1 MAGKKK
7 IRRNVPKAVVHILA
21 SFNNTVVTFAAPN
34 GETLCW
40 DSAGTIG
47 FKGSRKSTPF
57 AAQKAA
63 ERAAETAKVEQ
74 LSPFALT
81 MQEKMNQLDGLKSR
95 IGGLNQTFDQMAA
108 FAAESQTSI
117 RMLADFLES
126 SRSGVETEVRLKSEN
141 AKISTDLLDA
151 EHKVRTLSNQLEDA
165 QAEVHSLRKRST
177 ETRTALESARN
188 DIVSIRDNNK
198 KINEEYR
205 QQSAKLVEANAQVSD
220 LSGQLNDLKA
230 KFETLEKHAENLGS
244 DLEAVRL
251 REKELQ
257 QNLSESAKLLE
268 DEIRKNNQATSEL
281 EAAKRE
287 LGEFRNDNIDLKSH
301 LDVANQE
308 LAYAKSR
315 LEEEQRKHDNEVYAL
330 NSEIENLSSQRRIGA
345 QSLQEMARENSQ
357 LKERNR
363 DLLKRMQEIEHL
375 LDSAQKNHEKDRNEL
390 MATSA
395 KLRELNLRYNS
406 ALTDLNHQ
414 RNQNQ
419 KFSDNLEDLVDENK
433 RLQRYKIQVDTAN
446 EQIVQLKSVI
456 TNYQMAMEG
465 KGPAEE
471 LGITESF
478 DPATEMGITEPLPTE
493 LEQMDIV
500 AETPATEGGEPD
512 DDTPGGDGGGDDKIV
527 KLRD

>member
-1 MAGKKK
+1 MGIFSKSS
-7 IRRNVPKAVVHILA
+7 RPGEDQEQQVESGTA
-21 SFNNTVVTFAAPN
+21 SVAAP
-34 GETLCW
+34 E
-40 DSAGTIG
+40 AG
-47 FKGSRKSTPF
+47 
-57 AAQKAA
+57 AATEQN
-63 ERAAETAKVEQ
+63 TNVEH
-74 LSPFALT
+74 LSPFALK
-81 MQEKMNQLDGLKSR
+81 MQEKMNHLDGLKAR
-95 IGGLNQTFDQMAA
+95 VGGLNQTFDQMAA

-117 RMLADFLES
+117 RMMAEYVEI
-126 SRSGVETEVRLKSEN
+126 SRSSVQTEVRLKSEN

-151 EHKVRTLSNQLEDA
+151 EHKVKTLTTQLEDA

-177 ETRTALESARN
+177 ETRTALETARN

-198 KINEEYR
+198 KINDEYR
-205 QQSAKLVEANAQVSD
+205 LQSAKLVETNAQAAE
-220 LSGQLNDLKA
+220 LSGQLNDLSA
-230 KFETLEKHAENLGS
+230 KFETLEKHAEGLTA
-244 DLEAVRL
+244 DLEAVKH

-268 DEIRKNNQATSEL
+268 DEVRKNNQASSDL
-281 EAAKRE
+281 ESAKRE
-287 LGEFRNDNIDLKSH
+287 LGDFRNDNIDLKSH

-308 LAYAKSR
+308 LVYAKSR

-330 NSEIENLSSQRRIGA
+330 NAEIENLSSQRRIGA
-345 QSLQEMARENSQ
+345 QSLQEMARENSTM
-357 LKERNR
+357 KERSR

-375 LDSAQKNHEKDRNEL
+375 LDSAQKNHEKDRTEL
-390 MATSA
+390 MATTA
-395 KLRELNLRYNS
+395 KLREVNLRYNS

-419 KFSDNLEDLVDENK
+419 KFADNLEDLVDENK

-471 LGITESF
+471 LGLTESY
-478 DPATEMGITEPLPTE
+478 DLASDMGITEPLTSDLDPME
-493 LEQMDIV
+493 IEAD
-500 AETPATEGGEPD
+500 TPSIEEDGPD
-512 DDTPGGDGGGDDKIV
+512 DDAPKGGDDKIV

>member
-1 MAGKKK
+1 MGIFSKTS
-7 IRRNVPKAVVHILA
+7 RP
-21 SFNNTVVTFAAPN
+21 
-34 GETLCW
+34 GEDGNPEQRIET
-40 DSAGTIG
+40 GTEDATATDM
-47 FKGSRKSTPF
+47 R
-57 AAQKAA
+57 
-63 ERAAETAKVEQ
+63 AETSGNVEQ
-74 LSPFALT
+74 LSPFALR
-81 MQEKMNQLDGLKSR
+81 MQEKMNQLDGLKAR
-95 IGGLNQTFDQMAA
+95 MGGLNQTFEQMSA
-108 FAAESQTSI
+108 FASESQTSI
-117 RMLADFLES
+117 RMLSEFLET
-126 SRSGVETEVRLKSEN
+126 SRTSVETEVRLKSEN

-151 EHKVRTLSNQLEDA
+151 EHKVRTLTTQLEDA
-165 QAEVHSLRKRST
+165 QAEVHSLRKRAT
-177 ETRTALESARN
+177 ETRTALETARN

-198 KINEEYR
+198 KVNEEYR
-205 QQSAKLVEANAQVSD
+205 LQSAKLVEANNQVSN
-220 LSGQLNDLKA
+220 LSGELNDLKV
-230 KFETLEKHAENLGS
+230 KYENLEKHAEG
-244 DLEAVRL
+244 LEADVEALRH

-268 DEIRKNNQATSEL
+268 DEVRKNNQSSSEL

-287 LGEFRNDNIDLKSH
+287 LVEFRNDNIDLKSH

-308 LAYAKSR
+308 LSYAKSR

-330 NSEIENLSSQRRIGA
+330 NAEIENLSSQRRIGA
-345 QSLQEMARENSQ
+345 QSLQEMARENST

-395 KLRELNLRYNS
+395 KLREVNLRYNS

-419 KFSDNLEDLVDENK
+419 KYADNLEDLVEENK

-456 TNYQMAMEG
+456 ANYQMAMEG

-471 LGITESF
+471 LGITGSY
-478 DPATEMGITEPLPTE
+478 DPAEELGITEPRDADL
-493 LEQMDIV
+493 
-500 AETPATEGGEPD
+500 TPMEIEDDVTGADDNGPD
-512 DDTPGGDGGGDDKIV
+512 DDTPGGGDDKIV

>member
-1 MAGKKK
+1 MGIFSKTSRPGEGQEQQVETRTETTEVTDTVEAPE
-7 IRRNVPKAVVHILA
+7 RTNVEH
-21 SFNNTVVTFAAPN
+21 
-34 GETLCW
+34 
-40 DSAGTIG
+40 
-47 FKGSRKSTPF
+47 
-57 AAQKAA
+57 
-63 ERAAETAKVEQ
+63 
-74 LSPFALT
+74 LSPFALK
-81 MQEKMNQLDGLKSR
+81 MQERMNQLDGLKSR
-95 IGGLNQTFDQMAA
+95 IGGLNQTFEQMQA

-117 RMLADFLES
+117 RMMSEYLEV
-126 SRSGVETEVRLKSEN
+126 SRASVETEVRLKSEN

-151 EHKVRTLSNQLEDA
+151 EHKVKPLSTQLEDA
-165 QAEVHSLRKRST
+165 QAEVHSLRKRAT
-177 ETRTALESARN
+177 ETRTALETARN

-205 QQSAKLVEANAQVSD
+205 LQSAKLVEANSQVSE
-220 LSGQLNDLKA
+220 LGGKLNDLKA
-230 KFETLEKHAENLGS
+230 KFETLENHAEGLSS
-244 DLEAVRL
+244 DLEAVKH

-257 QNLSESAKLLE
+257 QNLAESAKLLE
-268 DEIRKNNQATSEL
+268 DEVRKNNQVTSEL
-281 EAAKRE
+281 ESAKRE

-308 LAYAKSR
+308 LVYAKTR

-345 QSLQEMARENSQ
+345 QSLQEMARENST
-357 LKERNR
+357 LKERSR

-390 MATSA
+390 MATTA
-395 KLRELNLRYNS
+395 KLREVNLRYNS

-419 KFSDNLEDLVDENK
+419 KFADNLEDLIEENK

-456 TNYQMAMEG
+456 ANYQMAMEG

-471 LGITESF
+471 LGLTQTS
-478 DPATEMGITEPLPTE
+478 DPAAELGITEPLSTE
-493 LEQMDIV
+493 FEPMDIS
-500 AETPATEGGEPD
+500 ADGPD
-512 DDTPGGDGGGDDKIV
+512 DDNGPDDDAPGSGGDDKIV

>member
-1 MAGKKK
+1 MGIFSKSSRPGGDQEQRVETGTEAGSD
-7 IRRNVPKAVVHILA
+7 I
-21 SFNNTVVTFAAPN
+21 
-34 GETLCW
+34 
-40 DSAGTIG
+40 
-47 FKGSRKSTPF
+47 
-57 AAQKAA
+57 Q
-63 ERAAETAKVEQ
+63 ETAVTAEKSNIEQ
-74 LSPFALT
+74 LSPFALR
-81 MQEKMNQLDGLKSR
+81 MQEKMNQLDGLKTR
-95 IGGLNQTFDQMAA
+95 IGGLNQTFEQMAA

-117 RMLADFLES
+117 RMMAEYLES
-126 SRSGVETEVRLKSEN
+126 SRTSVETEVRLKSEN

-151 EHKVRTLSNQLEDA
+151 EHKVRTLTTQLEDA

-177 ETRTALESARN
+177 ETRTALETARN

-198 KINEEYR
+198 KVNEEYR
-205 QQSAKLVEANAQVSD
+205 QQSARLVEANSQVAD
-220 LSGQLNDLKA
+220 LTGKLHDLKA
-230 KFETLEKHAENLGS
+230 KFETAEKHADSLSS
-244 DLEAVRL
+244 DLEAVRH

-287 LGEFRNDNIDLKSH
+287 LIEFRNDNIDLKSH

-308 LAYAKSR
+308 LVYAKSR

-330 NSEIENLSSQRRIGA
+330 NAEIENLSSQRRIGA
-345 QSLQEMARENSQ
+345 QSLQEMARENST
-357 LKERNR
+357 LKERSR

-390 MATSA
+390 MATTA

-419 KFSDNLEDLVDENK
+419 KFADNLEDLIEENK

-456 TNYQMAMEG
+456 ANYQMAMEG
-465 KGPAEE
+465 RGPAEE
-471 LGITESF
+471 LGLTESY
-478 DPATEMGITEPLPTE
+478 DPAAELGITEPLATQSDP
-493 LEQMDIV
+493 MDID
-500 AETPATEGGEPD
+500 GDNSD
-512 DDTPGGDGGGDDKIV
+512 DDGPEDTTPKGNDKVV

>member
-1 MAGKKK
+1 MGIFSKSSRPGGDQEQRVETGTEAAGSEQE
-7 IRRNVPKAVVHILA
+7 AVV
-21 SFNNTVVTFAAPN
+21 TP
-34 GETLCW
+34 E
-40 DSAGTIG
+40 
-47 FKGSRKSTPF
+47 KSNI
-57 AAQKAA
+57 
-63 ERAAETAKVEQ
+63 EH
-74 LSPFALT
+74 LSPFALK

-95 IGGLNQTFDQMAA
+95 IGGLNQTFEQMSA

-117 RMLADFLES
+117 RMMAEYLES
-126 SRSGVETEVRLKSEN
+126 SRTTVETEVRLKSEN

-151 EHKVRTLSNQLEDA
+151 EHKVRTLTNQLEDA
-165 QAEVHSLRKRST
+165 QAEVHSLRKRAT
-177 ETRTALESARN
+177 ETRTALETARN

-198 KINEEYR
+198 KVNDEYR
-205 QQSAKLVEANAQVSD
+205 HQSAKLVEANSQVAD
-220 LSGQLNDLKA
+220 LTGKLHDLKA
-230 KFETLEKHAENLGS
+230 KFETLEKHSESLAS
-244 DLEAVRL
+244 DLEAVRH

-268 DEIRKNNQATSEL
+268 DEVRKNNQVTSEL

-287 LGEFRNDNIDLKSH
+287 LAEFRTDNIDLKSH

-308 LAYAKSR
+308 LVYAKNR

-330 NSEIENLSSQRRIGA
+330 NAEIENLSSQRRIGA
-345 QSLQEMARENSQ
+345 QSLQEMARENST
-357 LKERNR
+357 LKERSR

-390 MATSA
+390 MATTA
-395 KLRELNLRYNS
+395 KLREVNLRYNS

-419 KFSDNLEDLVDENK
+419 KFADNLEDLIEENK

-465 KGPAEE
+465 RGPAEE
-471 LGITESF
+471 LGLTEGY
-478 DPATEMGITEPLPTE
+478 DPAAELGITEPLTSEFEPI
-493 LEQMDIV
+493 DI
-500 AETPATEGGEPD
+500 D
-512 DDTPGGDGGGDDKIV
+512 GDGSDGNDPKDTSPKGNDKVV

>member
-1 MAGKKK
+1 MGIFSKTTRPGSDQEQRVETSSTSQQVEEAT
-7 IRRNVPKAVVHILA
+7 P
-21 SFNNTVVTFAAPN
+21 APGQSGN
-34 GETLCW
+34 
-40 DSAGTIG
+40 
-47 FKGSRKSTPF
+47 
-57 AAQKAA
+57 
-63 ERAAETAKVEQ
+63 VEQ
-74 LSPFALT
+74 LSPFALK
-81 MQEKMNQLDGLKSR
+81 MQEKMNLLDGLKTR
-95 IGGLNQTFDQMAA
+95 VGGLNQTFDQMAA

-117 RMLADFLES
+117 RMMADYLEA
-126 SRSGVETEVRLKSEN
+126 SRASVETEVRLKSEN

-151 EHKVRTLSNQLEDA
+151 EHKIKTLTTQLEDA

-177 ETRTALESARN
+177 ETRTALETARN

-198 KINEEYR
+198 KVNEDYR
-205 QQSAKLVEANAQVSD
+205 QQSAKLVDANAQVAD
-220 LSGQLNDLKA
+220 LSGQLNDLHA
-230 KFETLEKHAENLGS
+230 KHDTLEKHSESLGS
-244 DLEAVRL
+244 DLEAFKL

-268 DEIRKNNQATSEL
+268 DEIRKNNQASSEL
-281 EAAKRE
+281 ESAKRE
-287 LGEFRNDNIDLKSH
+287 LVEFRNNNIDLKSH

-308 LAYAKSR
+308 LVYAKSR

-330 NSEIENLSSQRRIGA
+330 NAEIENLSSQRRIGA
-345 QSLQEMARENSQ
+345 QSLQEMARENTQ
-357 LKERNR
+357 LKDRSR

-390 MATSA
+390 MATTA

-419 KFSDNLEDLVDENK
+419 KFADNLEDLVEENK

-471 LGITESF
+471 LGITEGF
-478 DPATEMGITEPLPTE
+478 DPAAELGITEPASGDLKP
-493 LEQMDIV
+493 MDLDTTSD
-500 AETPATEGGEPD
+500 AADDLTNPD
-512 DDTPGGDGGGDDKIV
+512 DDRPGGGNDKIV

>member
-1 MAGKKK
+1 MGIFSKSS
-7 IRRNVPKAVVHILA
+7 RPGDDQGQRV
-21 SFNNTVVTFAAPN
+21 
-34 GETLCW
+34 E
-40 DSAGTIG
+40 SATDTA
-47 FKGSRKSTPF
+47 STPE
-57 AAQKAA
+57 ADVSSEQNAN
-63 ERAAETAKVEQ
+63 VEH
-74 LSPFALT
+74 LSPFALK
-81 MQEKMNQLDGLKSR
+81 MQEKMNQLDGLKAR
-95 IGGLNQTFDQMAA
+95 VGGLNQTFDQMAA

-117 RMLADFLES
+117 RMMSEFLEA
-126 SRSGVETEVRLKSEN
+126 SRNSVETEVRLKSEN

-151 EHKVRTLSNQLEDA
+151 EHKVKSLTTQLEDA

-177 ETRTALESARN
+177 ETRTALETARN

-198 KINEEYR
+198 KVNEEYR
-205 QQSAKLVEANAQVSD
+205 QQSARLVETNAQVAD
-220 LSGQLNDLKA
+220 LTGQLNDLNA
-230 KFETLEKHAENLGS
+230 KYETLEKHAESLGA
-244 DLEAVRL
+244 DLEAVKH

-268 DEIRKNNQATSEL
+268 DEVRKNNQATSDL
-281 EAAKRE
+281 EAVKRE

-308 LAYAKSR
+308 LVYAKSR

-330 NSEIENLSSQRRIGA
+330 NAEIENLSSQRRIGA
-345 QSLQEMARENSQ
+345 QSLQEMARENTAM
-357 LKERNR
+357 KERSR

-375 LDSAQKNHEKDRNEL
+375 LDSAQKNHEKDRTEL
-390 MATSA
+390 MATNA
-395 KLRELNLRYNS
+395 KLREVNLRYNS

-419 KFSDNLEDLVDENK
+419 KFADNLEDLVEENK

-456 TNYQMAMEG
+456 ANYQMAMEG

-471 LGITESF
+471 LGLTESY
-478 DPATEMGITEPLPTE
+478 DLASDLGITEPAE
-493 LEQMDIV
+493 ADLEPMDITS
-500 AETPATEGGEPD
+500 ETTDTDGGDDDNSPD
-512 DDTPGGDGGGDDKIV
+512 DGGNDKIV

>member
-1 MAGKKK
+1 MGIFSKSSRPGDGQEQRVETGTEA
-7 IRRNVPKAVVHILA
+7 NEVQDAVVA
-21 SFNNTVVTFAAPN
+21 SEKTN
-34 GETLCW
+34 
-40 DSAGTIG
+40 
-47 FKGSRKSTPF
+47 
-57 AAQKAA
+57 
-63 ERAAETAKVEQ
+63 VEH
-74 LSPFALT
+74 LSPFALK
-81 MQEKMNQLDGLKSR
+81 MQEKMNLLDGLKSR
-95 IGGLNQTFDQMAA
+95 VGGLNQTFEQMQA

-117 RMLADFLES
+117 RMMSEFLEA
-126 SRSGVETEVRLKSEN
+126 SRSSVETEVRLKSEN

-151 EHKVRTLSNQLEDA
+151 EHKVKTLTTQLEDA
-165 QAEVHSLRKRST
+165 QAEVHSLRKRAT
-177 ETRTALESARN
+177 ETRTALETARN

-198 KINEEYR
+198 KVNEEYR
-205 QQSAKLVEANAQVSD
+205 LQSAKLVEANSQVAD
-220 LSGQLNDLKA
+220 LSGKLNDLKA
-230 KFETLEKHAENLGS
+230 KFETLENHAEGLSS
-244 DLEAVRL
+244 DLEAVRH

-268 DEIRKNNQATSEL
+268 DEVRKNNQVTSEL
-281 EAAKRE
+281 ESAKRE

-308 LAYAKSR
+308 LVYAKTR

-345 QSLQEMARENSQ
+345 QSLQEMARENST
-357 LKERNR
+357 LKERSR

-390 MATSA
+390 MATTA

-419 KFSDNLEDLVDENK
+419 KFADNLEDLIEENK

-456 TNYQMAMEG
+456 ANYQMAMEG
-465 KGPAEE
+465 RGPAEE
-471 LGITESF
+471 LGLTEGN
-478 DPATEMGITEPLPTE
+478 DPAAELGITEPLPTE
-493 LEQMDIV
+493 FEPMDID
-500 AETPATEGGEPD
+500 ADGSD
-512 DDTPGGDGGGDDKIV
+512 DDNGPGDDAPGGGDDKIV

>member
-1 MAGKKK
+1 MGIFSKSS
-7 IRRNVPKAVVHILA
+7 RPG
-21 SFNNTVVTFAAPN
+21 
-34 GETLCW
+34 GE
-40 DSAGTIG
+40 
-47 FKGSRKSTPF
+47 
-57 AAQKAA
+57 Q
-63 ERAAETAKVEQ
+63 EQQVETATDSSSGAQEAVEASEKSNVEH
-74 LSPFALT
+74 LSPFALK

-117 RMLADFLES
+117 RLMAEYLET
-126 SRSGVETEVRLKSEN
+126 SRTSVETEVRLKSEN

-151 EHKVRTLSNQLEDA
+151 EHKVRTLTTQLEDA
-165 QAEVHSLRKRST
+165 QAEVHSLRKRAT
-177 ETRTALESARN
+177 ETRTALETARN

-198 KINEEYR
+198 KVNEEYR
-205 QQSAKLVEANAQVSD
+205 LQSAKLVEANSQVTD

-230 KFETLEKHAENLGS
+230 KFDTLEKHAESVNS
-244 DLEAVRL
+244 ELEAVKH

-268 DEIRKNNQATSEL
+268 DEVRKNNQVTSEL

-287 LGEFRNDNIDLKSH
+287 LVEFRNDNIDLKSH

-308 LAYAKSR
+308 LVYAKSR

-330 NSEIENLSSQRRIGA
+330 NAEIENLSSQRRIGA
-345 QSLQEMARENSQ
+345 QSLQEMARENTG

-419 KFSDNLEDLVDENK
+419 KYADNLEDLIEENK

-456 TNYQMAMEG
+456 ANYQMAMEG

-471 LGITESF
+471 LGLTESY
-478 DPATEMGITEPLPTE
+478 DPATELGITEPLSSE
-493 LEQMDIV
+493 LEPIDLDDD
-500 AETPATEGGEPD
+500 TTGSNDDGPD
-512 DDTPGGDGGGDDKIV
+512 DDTPRGGDDKIV

>member
-1 MAGKKK
+1 MGIFSKPS
-7 IRRNVPKAVVHILA
+7 RPG
-21 SFNNTVVTFAAPN
+21 
-34 GETLCW
+34 GE
-40 DSAGTIG
+40 
-47 FKGSRKSTPF
+47 RE
-57 AAQKAA
+57 QQV
-63 ERAAETAKVEQ
+63 ETAKPEETVVQEPAPAPELPSSNVEH
-74 LSPFALT
+74 LSPFALK

-117 RMLADFLES
+117 RLMAEYLET
-126 SRSGVETEVRLKSEN
+126 SRHSVETEVRLKSEN

-151 EHKVRTLSNQLEDA
+151 EHKVRSLTTQLEDA
-165 QAEVHSLRKRST
+165 QAEVHSLRKRAT
-177 ETRTALESARN
+177 ETRTALETARN

-198 KINEEYR
+198 KVNDEYR
-205 QQSAKLVEANAQVSD
+205 LQSARLVEANSQVAD
-220 LSGQLNDLKA
+220 LGGQLNDLRA
-230 KFETLEKHAENLGS
+230 KFDTLENHAEGLSS
-244 DLEAVRL
+244 DLESVRH

-257 QNLSESAKLLE
+257 QNLSESATLLE
-268 DEIRKNNQATSEL
+268 EEIRKNNQATSEL
-281 EAAKRE
+281 ESAKRE
-287 LGEFRNDNIDLKSH
+287 LADFRNDNIDLKSH

-308 LAYAKSR
+308 LVYAKSR

-345 QSLQEMARENSQ
+345 QSLQDMARENSQ
-357 LKERNR
+357 LKERSR

-419 KFSDNLEDLVDENK
+419 KFADNLEDLIEENK

-446 EQIVQLKSVI
+446 EQILQLKSII

-471 LGITESF
+471 LGLTAGY
-478 DPATEMGITEPLPTE
+478 DPADELGITEPVRSNARAQDT
-493 LEQMDIV
+493 
-500 AETPATEGGEPD
+500 D
-512 DDTPGGDGGGDDKIV
+512 DDVFEVDDEDAGLQDNDDKVV

>member
-1 MAGKKK
+1 MGIFSKSSRPGDGQEQRVETGTEA
-7 IRRNVPKAVVHILA
+7 NEVQDAVV
-21 SFNNTVVTFAAPN
+21 APEKTN
-34 GETLCW
+34 
-40 DSAGTIG
+40 
-47 FKGSRKSTPF
+47 
-57 AAQKAA
+57 
-63 ERAAETAKVEQ
+63 VEH
-74 LSPFALT
+74 LSPFALK
-81 MQEKMNQLDGLKSR
+81 MQEKMNLLDGLKSR
-95 IGGLNQTFDQMAA
+95 VGGLNQTFEQMQA

-117 RMLADFLES
+117 RMMSEFLEA
-126 SRSGVETEVRLKSEN
+126 SRSSVETEVRLKSEN

-151 EHKVRTLSNQLEDA
+151 EHKVKTLTTQLEDA
-165 QAEVHSLRKRST
+165 QAEVHSLRKRAT
-177 ETRTALESARN
+177 ETRTALETARN

-198 KINEEYR
+198 KVNEEYR
-205 QQSAKLVEANAQVSD
+205 LQSAKLVEANSQVAD
-220 LSGQLNDLKA
+220 LSGKLNDLKA
-230 KFETLEKHAENLGS
+230 KFETLENHAEGLSS
-244 DLEAVRL
+244 DLEAVRH

-268 DEIRKNNQATSEL
+268 DEVRKNNQVTSEL
-281 EAAKRE
+281 ESAKRE

-308 LAYAKSR
+308 LVYAKTR

-345 QSLQEMARENSQ
+345 QSLQEMARENSA
-357 LKERNR
+357 LKERSR

-390 MATSA
+390 MATTA
-395 KLRELNLRYNS
+395 KLREVNLRYNS

-419 KFSDNLEDLVDENK
+419 KFADNLEDLIEENK

-456 TNYQMAMEG
+456 ANYQMAMEG
-465 KGPAEE
+465 RGPAEE
-471 LGITESF
+471 LGLTEGN
-478 DPATEMGITEPLPTE
+478 DLAAELGITEPLPTE
-493 LEQMDIV
+493 FEPMDID
-500 AETPATEGGEPD
+500 ADGSD
-512 DDTPGGDGGGDDKIV
+512 DDNGPGDDAPGGGDDKIV

>member
-1 MAGKKK
+1 MGIFSK
-7 IRRNVPKAVVHILA
+7 
-21 SFNNTVVTFAAPN
+21 T
-34 GETLCW
+34 
-40 DSAGTIG
+40 
-47 FKGSRKSTPF
+47 SRPGGD
-57 AAQKAA
+57 Q
-63 ERAAETAKVEQ
+63 EQQVETASPTEAVQQPMQPAEQRTNVEQ
-74 LSPFALT
+74 LSPLALK

-95 IGGLNQTFDQMAA
+95 VGGLNQTFDQMAA

-117 RMLADFLES
+117 RMMAEYLES
-126 SRSGVETEVRLKSEN
+126 SRSSVETEVRLKSEN

-151 EHKVRTLSNQLEDA
+151 EHKVKTLTTQLEDA
-165 QAEVHSLRKRST
+165 QAEVHSLRKRAT
-177 ETRTALESARN
+177 ETRTALETARN

-198 KINEEYR
+198 KVNEEYR
-205 QQSAKLVEANAQVSD
+205 QQSATLVEANAQVSN
-220 LSGQLNDLKA
+220 LTGELNDLQA
-230 KFETLEKHAENLGS
+230 KHETLEKHAESLNS
-244 DLEAVRL
+244 DLEAVKL

-281 EAAKRE
+281 ESVKRE
-287 LGEFRNDNIDLKSH
+287 LIEFRNDNIDLKSH

-308 LAYAKSR
+308 LVYAKSR

-330 NSEIENLSSQRRIGA
+330 NAEIENLSSQRRIGA
-345 QSLQEMARENSQ
+345 QSLQEMARENST
-357 LKERNR
+357 LKERSR

-390 MATSA
+390 MATTA

-419 KFSDNLEDLVDENK
+419 KFADNLEDLIEENK

-456 TNYQMAMEG
+456 ANYQMAMEG

-471 LGITESF
+471 LGLTETY
-478 DPATEMGITEPLPTE
+478 DPAAELGITEPLPTE
-493 LEQMDIV
+493 FEPMDI
-500 AETPATEGGEPD
+500 ETEKDSSPEDSKSD
-512 DDTPGGDGGGDDKIV
+512 DDKPTGGDDDKIV

>member
-1 MAGKKK
+1 MGIFSKTSRPGDSQEQQIETVGEADDIQDGLETSEKN
-7 IRRNVPKAVVHILA
+7 NVEH
-21 SFNNTVVTFAAPN
+21 
-34 GETLCW
+34 
-40 DSAGTIG
+40 
-47 FKGSRKSTPF
+47 
-57 AAQKAA
+57 
-63 ERAAETAKVEQ
+63 
-74 LSPFALT
+74 LSPFALK
-81 MQEKMNQLDGLKSR
+81 MQEKMNQLDGLKTR
-95 IGGLNQTFDQMAA
+95 IGGLDQTFEQMEA
-108 FAAESQTSI
+108 FAAESRTSI
-117 RMLADFLES
+117 QMMAQFLEV
-126 SRSGVETEVRLKSEN
+126 SRTSVSTEVRLKSEN

-151 EHKVRTLSNQLEDA
+151 HHKVKTLTTQLDDA
-165 QAEVHSLRKRST
+165 QAEVHSLRKRAT
-177 ETRTALESARN
+177 ETRTALETARN

-198 KINEEYR
+198 KVNEEYR
-205 QQSAKLVEANAQVSD
+205 LQSARLVEANSQVSD
-220 LSGQLNDLKA
+220 LTGDLNDLKA
-230 KFETLEKHAENLGS
+230 KFETLEKHAEGLAS
-244 DLEAVRL
+244 DLEAVRH

-257 QNLSESAKLLE
+257 QNLAESAKLLE
-268 DEIRKNNQATSEL
+268 DEVRKNNQATSEL
-281 EAAKRE
+281 ESVKRE
-287 LGEFRNDNIDLKSH
+287 VGEFRNDNIDLKSH

-308 LAYAKSR
+308 LTYAKSR

-345 QSLQEMARENSQ
+345 QSLQEMARENST

-363 DLLKRMQEIEHL
+363 DLIKRMQEIEHL

-419 KFSDNLEDLVDENK
+419 KFADNLEDLIEENK

-456 TNYQMAMEG
+456 VNYQMAMEG

-471 LGITESF
+471 LGITEGV
-478 DPATEMGITEPLPTE
+478 DPAVELGITEPLPTE
-493 LEQMDIV
+493 FEPMDIDS
-500 AETPATEGGEPD
+500 GDDNGPD
-512 DDTPGGDGGGDDKIV
+512 DDAPGGGDDKIV

>member
-1 MAGKKK
+1 MGIFSKSSRPGDGQEQQVETRAEATPTPETPE
-7 IRRNVPKAVVHILA
+7 VSDKA
-21 SFNNTVVTFAAPN
+21 N
-34 GETLCW
+34 
-40 DSAGTIG
+40 
-47 FKGSRKSTPF
+47 
-57 AAQKAA
+57 
-63 ERAAETAKVEQ
+63 VEQ
-74 LSPFALT
+74 LSPFALK

-95 IGGLNQTFDQMAA
+95 VGGLNQTFEQMQA
-108 FAAESQTSI
+108 FAMESQTSI
-117 RMLADFLES
+117 RMMSEFLEV
-126 SRSGVETEVRLKSEN
+126 SRSSVETEVRLKSEN

-151 EHKVRTLSNQLEDA
+151 EHKVKTLTTQLEDA
-165 QAEVHSLRKRST
+165 QAEVHSLRKRAT
-177 ETRTALESARN
+177 ETRTALETARN

-198 KINEEYR
+198 KVNEEYR
-205 QQSAKLVEANAQVSD
+205 LQSATLVEANSQVAD

-230 KFETLEKHAENLGS
+230 KFETLEKHAESLGS
-244 DLEAVRL
+244 DLEAVRH

-268 DEIRKNNQATSEL
+268 DEVRKNNQVTSEL
-281 EAAKRE
+281 ESVKRE

-308 LAYAKSR
+308 LVYAKSR

-330 NSEIENLSSQRRIGA
+330 NAEIENLSSQRRIGA
-345 QSLQEMARENSQ
+345 QSLQEMARENST
-357 LKERNR
+357 LKERSR

-390 MATSA
+390 MATTA

-419 KFSDNLEDLVDENK
+419 KFADNLEDLIEENK

-456 TNYQMAMEG
+456 ANYQMAMEG
-465 KGPAEE
+465 RGPAEE
-471 LGITESF
+471 LGLTETS
-478 DPATEMGITEPLPTE
+478 DPASELGITEPLSGD
-493 LEQMDIV
+493 LEPMDIDDL
-500 AETPATEGGEPD
+500 TMDPDTDTTPD
-512 DDTPGGDGGGDDKIV
+512 DDKPGGGDDKIV

>member
-1 MAGKKK
+1 MGIFSKSSRPGEDQDRTRDFRTETPGTLSSEADTEPNS
-7 IRRNVPKAVVHILA
+7 NVEH
-21 SFNNTVVTFAAPN
+21 
-34 GETLCW
+34 
-40 DSAGTIG
+40 
-47 FKGSRKSTPF
+47 
-57 AAQKAA
+57 
-63 ERAAETAKVEQ
+63 
-74 LSPFALT
+74 LSPFALK
-81 MQEKMNQLDGLKSR
+81 MQEKMNQLDGLKARVS
-95 IGGLNQTFDQMAA
+95 GLNQTFEQMAA
-108 FAAESQTSI
+108 FASENQTSI
-117 RMLADFLES
+117 RMMTDYIET
-126 SRSGVETEVRLKSEN
+126 SRASVETEVRLKSEN

-151 EHKVRTLSNQLEDA
+151 EHKAKSLATQLADA
-165 QAEVHSLRKRST
+165 QAEVHSLRKRTT
-177 ETRTALESARN
+177 ETRTALETARN
-188 DIVSIRDNNK
+188 DIVTIRDNNK
-198 KINEEYR
+198 KINDEYR
-205 QQSAKLVEANAQVSD
+205 LQSARLVEANSQVAD

-230 KFETLEKHAENLGS
+230 KFETLEKHAES
-244 DLEAVRL
+244 VSADLEAVKH

-268 DEIRKNNQATSEL
+268 DEVRKNNQVTSEL
-281 EAAKRE
+281 EASKRE
-287 LGEFRNDNIDLKSH
+287 VGDFRNDNIDLKSH

-308 LAYAKSR
+308 LTYAKAR

-330 NSEIENLSSQRRIGA
+330 NAEIENLSSQRRIGA
-345 QSLQEMARENSQ
+345 QSLQEMARENSTI
-357 LKERNR
+357 KDRSR

-419 KFSDNLEDLVDENK
+419 KFADNLEDLIEENK

-471 LGITESF
+471 LGITGSY
-478 DPATEMGITEPLPTE
+478 DPAAELGITEPAADDFEPA
-493 LEQMDIV
+493 DIPQD
-500 AETPATEGGEPD
+500 TTSSDNDGP
-512 DDTPGGDGGGDDKIV
+512 DDTPGGGDDKIV